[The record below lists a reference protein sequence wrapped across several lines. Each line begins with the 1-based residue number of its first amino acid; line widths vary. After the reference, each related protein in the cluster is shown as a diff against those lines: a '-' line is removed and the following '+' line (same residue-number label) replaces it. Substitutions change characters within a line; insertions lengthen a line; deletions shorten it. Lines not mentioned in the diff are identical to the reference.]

1 MNTAIS
7 AVERATGLAP
17 DSTKNPEQ
25 QEHRRPLRVVI
36 INGSPNRPSKTMGL
50 VGVVLEAL
58 ARRLRIETR
67 QVDVYH
73 LGPGFTTAIEREDL
87 SAEAEEEMRQ
97 AEEADVLIAATPVF
111 RGSYTAMFKHFFDLI
126 DQYALANK
134 PVVLAAT
141 AGSEKHALVLEHAL
155 RPLFGFFQAMTVPVA
170 FFASGGDFDGTVL
183 LNPRVYTRIQVGV
196 DDVAGLLQTR
206 ARAQHHGADV

>member
-1 MNTAIS
+1 
-7 AVERATGLAP
+7 
-17 DSTKNPEQ
+17 
-25 QEHRRPLRVVI
+25 
-36 INGSPNRPSKTMGL
+36 MGL

-58 ARRLRIETR
+58 ARRLRIETQ

-87 SAEAEEEMRQ
+87 SVEAEEEMRR
-97 AEEADVLIAATPVF
+97 AEDAEVLIAATPVF

-141 AGSEKHALVLEHAL
+141 AGSEDRKSVVEDKWARL
-155 RPLFGFFQAMTVPVA
+155 
-170 FFASGGDFDGTVL
+170 GG
-183 LNPRVYTRIQVGV
+183 
-196 DDVAGLLQTR
+196 R
-206 ARAQHHGADV
+206 AARHENR